1 MADLSVNYMGLH
13 LKNPIIVGSSVLTQS
28 IDDLQTLEQSG
39 VGAVVMKSVFEEQI
53 YLDYDYL
60 IQNVIADNLSQL
72 QHFETS
78 DYTEKSIRREYLSSC
93 EQNIREAKK
102 RLSIP
107 VIASINC
114 ISASGW
120 TSFASR
126 LQDAGAD
133 AIELNIAVQP
143 FSSVLSA
150 ADIEQLHIEI
160 IHKVVN
166 SVSIP
171 VAVKLSP
178 FFSDLSR
185 MIDDVAATGVNGIVL
200 FNRFIG
206 PDIDIKNMQVM
217 IAANKYSSSSELPNT
232 LRWIAMKSG
241 DVPCDLGA
249 STGIH
254 TGADVIKILLAGGAA
269 THIVSTVLSN
279 GTAQVAL
286 MLKDIETWMDE
297 KGFDRISR
305 FAGTMNSLETNT
317 PASYERMQFMKY
329 YAQNGTVE

>member
-1 MADLSVNYMGLH
+1 MADLSVKYMGLH
-13 LKNPIIVGSSVLTQS
+13 LKNPIIVGSSGLTTT
-28 IDDLQTLEQSG
+28 INDLQTLEQSG

-53 YLDYDYL
+53 YLDLDYL
-60 IQNVIADNLSQL
+60 QQNDVADNLSQL

-78 DYTEKSIRREYLSSC
+78 DYTEKRIRREYLSSC
-93 EQNIREAKK
+93 EYNIREAKRK
-102 RLSIP
+102 LSIP

-133 AIELNIAVQP
+133 AIELNIAIQP
-143 FSSVLSA
+143 FSPALSA
-150 ADIEQLHIEI
+150 ADIEQLHLDI
-160 IHKVVN
+160 IHKVR
-166 SVSIP
+166 SEVSIP

-206 PDIDIKNMQVM
+206 PDIDINNMKVL

-241 DVPCDLGA
+241 EVPCDLGA

-254 TGADVIKILLAGGAA
+254 TGADIIKILLAGGAA
-269 THIVSTVLSN
+269 THIVSTIFTN
-279 GTAQVAL
+279 GTAQVAV
-286 MLKDIETWMDE
+286 MLKDIETWMTE
-297 KGFDRISR
+297 KGYDNISR

-317 PASYERMQFMKY
+317 PVSFERMQFMKF
-329 YAQNGTVE
+329 YAQNGMVE